1 MERTRITTKEDDR
14 QKLTEQVDR
23 GGNTA
28 AGIIKEGEV
37 R

>member
-14 QKLTEQVDR
+14 QNSTEQVDK
-23 GGNTA
+23 GGDTA
-28 AGIIKEGEV
+28 AEIIKEGEV

>member
-14 QKLTEQVDR
+14 QKSIEQVDR
-23 GGNTA
+23 GDDTA